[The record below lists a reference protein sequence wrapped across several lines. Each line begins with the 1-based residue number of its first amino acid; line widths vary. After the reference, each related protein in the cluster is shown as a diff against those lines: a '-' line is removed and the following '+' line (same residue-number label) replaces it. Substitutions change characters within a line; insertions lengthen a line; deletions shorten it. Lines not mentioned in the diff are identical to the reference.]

1 MRSYKIQWAVRPG
14 FMSLSSE
21 LFQKGNLIPVIFLPQ
36 FGEPTAPRANCL
48 HLARCLAWPPCRV
61 QTVLEL
67 ALLPGAATCRVRDKP
82 LPPAS
87 SLLGV
92 SATWFPGLPRA
103 VLRLLC
109 DKRNLMC
116 VACLPPAWLTSRSV
130 LQSGQ
135 LCSAGLDV
143 LYSRL
148 HSHSA
153 TSQEARLPW
162 GPLPSLFPHHF
173 PPRDSSRFMAQGWHL
188 CLVSWA
194 VQVPQACSP
203 HLVMLTGIWTWRHH
217 SLCQVAMVT
226 H

>member
-14 FMSLSSE
+14 FMSSSSE

-36 FGEPTAPRANCL
+36 FGEPIALRANCL

-109 DKRNLMC
+109 DERNLMC
-116 VACLPPAWLTSRSV
+116 AACLPLPGSRPDQSFSLGSSALRV
-130 LQSGQ
+130 LMSSTPG
-135 LCSAGLDV
+135 CTAI
-143 LYSRL
+143 
-148 HSHSA
+148 
-153 TSQEARLPW
+153 LPLLKKPVCP
-162 GPLPSLFPHHF
+162 GAHCPLSFLITF
-173 PPRDSSRFMAQGWHL
+173 PPEILLDLWHRDGTCAWF
-188 CLVSWA
+188 
-194 VQVPQACSP
+194 PE
-203 HLVMLTGIWTWRHH
+203 
-217 SLCQVAMVT
+217 LCQFPRLAVLIWLC
-226 H
+226 

>member
-1 MRSYKIQWAVRPG
+1 MWSYKIQQAVRPG
-14 FMSLSSE
+14 FMSSSSE

-36 FGEPTAPRANCL
+36 FGEPIAPRANCL
-48 HLARCLAWPPCRV
+48 HLACCLAWPPCRV

-67 ALLPGAATCRVRDKP
+67 ALLPGAATCRVRNKP

-109 DKRNLMC
+109 DERNLLC
-116 VACLPPAWLTSRSV
+116 AACLHLVWLTSRSV

-135 LCSAGLDV
+135 LCCVCLDV
-143 LYSRL
+143 LCSWL

-153 TSQEARLPW
+153 TSQEARLPR

-173 PPRDSSRFMAQGWHL
+173 PPRDSSRFLAQGWHL
-188 CLVSWA
+188 CLV
-194 VQVPQACSP
+194 PE
-203 HLVMLTGIWTWRHH
+203 
-217 SLCQVAMVT
+217 LCKFPRLIVLICLC
-226 H
+226 